1 MSNTTYQFIE
11 RGRIIIEDAEI
22 IFPNFSGRPSKYNK
36 EGDRNFCVVIDNP
49 DVAQQLADEGWN
61 VRIRR
66 PHNEDDEPSH
76 YIPVAISFRSFPSI
90 PPADVYLISGGNK
103 THLTEDTISV
113 LDGTE
118 AIHIDL
124 TIRPRYFT
132 DDKTGEE
139 RIKAYLHDMYV
150 TVAKNRLAEKYA
162 DMEYPSEDY

>member
-1 MSNTTYQFIE
+1 MSNYQFIE
-11 RGRIIIEDAEI
+11 KGRIIIEDAEI

-36 EGDRNFCVVIDNP
+36 EGDRNFCVVIDDP
-49 DVAQQLADEGWN
+49 DVAQDLANAGWN
-61 VRIRR
+61 VRIRK
-66 PHNEDDEPSH
+66 PHDDDEAPSH

-90 PPADVYLISGGNK
+90 PPADVRLITGNNMA
-103 THLTEDTISV
+103 HLDENSISV
-113 LDGTE
+113 LDGAE

-162 DMEYPSEDY
+162 DIENY